1 MLLYTFPL
9 LIGGIVD
16 NVKLG
21 VNRQLGDG
29 EEHVLL
35 LLHVQ
40 VQEGVGARG
49 VHPSGDVSQADTASG
64 LRLRVQYPD
73 LQTVVNINILSNSTR
88 VAL

>member
-1 MLLYTFPL
+1 MLLDTFPL

-29 EEHVLL
+29 EEHILL

-40 VQEGVGARG
+40 VKEGV
-49 VHPSGDVSQADTASG
+49 
-64 LRLRVQYPD
+64 
-73 LQTVVNINILSNSTR
+73 
-88 VAL
+88 

>member
-1 MLLYTFPL
+1 MLLDTFSL

-29 EEHVLL
+29 EEHILL

-40 VQEGVGARG
+40 VQEGV
-49 VHPSGDVSQADTASG
+49 
-64 LRLRVQYPD
+64 
-73 LQTVVNINILSNSTR
+73 
-88 VAL
+88 